1 MSTNQTSQEHIAFYN
16 LKRLPAQLSQ
26 AFFFKKKKIQ
36 LITLVPGTLFKLK
49 LLVLNIPTGFLVS

>member
-26 AFFFKKKKIQ
+26 AFFFLKKNPIDNFSPWNF
-36 LITLVPGTLFKLK
+36 V
-49 LLVLNIPTGFLVS
+49 